1 MPRYKQSSINEVARR
16 TNLAELV
23 SSYVQLKRNGTSH
36 VGLCPFH
43 KEKTP
48 SFHVDDDK
56 QLFYCFGCGAGGNA
70 FDFVMR
76 AENLDFVD
84 ALQFLAQRSGV
95 TLEEEQNYSRAQSD
109 EQAERR
115 KRILEMNRIA
125 ARHFYDNLSTPAG
138 ETAKAYMKK
147 RGLSRQTAIKFGIGF
162 APDEW
167 SDLLDYMKEQGY
179 TADELILAGL
189 AKKNEKGRIYDVF
202 RNRLMF
208 PIIDIRGNLIGFSG
222 RALEADNPAKYLNSP
237 ETPVFYKSRNLF
249 SMNFAKQT
257 AAKEGV
263 ILVEGQMDVISL
275 YQSGFTNAVA
285 GLGTALTEEQARLLK
300 RYANQVYVCYDSD
313 EAGQKAAQKAIK
325 ILSEADN
332 TVKVV
337 SFTGA
342 KDPDEFIQK
351 KGVESFRKLLTSA
364 NESVEYQLLRLR
376 QDYDIYDLSQKISF
390 LEAAAKILADIE
402 SEMSREAYIKRVS
415 VETDISVESIKTEV
429 NKLIYYKN
437 NKQVK
442 KELHQGQTPERLS
455 ISHSDLAGQQSTA
468 TYKAERTF
476 LNLLFYHRRV
486 YEYAKDAFDDVWFT
500 SDMHRLIYQVMMAY
514 RGANEELQ
522 ESEFLNYFTEEA
534 VKKAAVSI
542 LYICF
547 EGDSLQ
553 AAKEAAL
560 KLEETYLKN
569 YAAQLAG
576 EGKVKEAN
584 EIYRRI
590 RERRG

>member
-56 QLFYCFGCGAGGNA
+56 QLFYCFGCGAGGNV

-95 TLEEEQNYSRAQSD
+95 TLEEEQNYNRAQSD

-115 KRILEMNRIA
+115 KRILEMNRLA

-138 ETAKAYMKK
+138 EAAKAYMKQ
-147 RGLSRQTAIKFGIGF
+147 RGLTRQTAIKFGIGF
-162 APDEW
+162 APNEW

-179 TADELILAGL
+179 TADEMILAGL
-189 AKKNEKGRIYDVF
+189 AKKNEKGRVYDVF

-222 RALEADNPAKYLNSP
+222 RALDADNPAKYLNSP
-237 ETPVFYKSRNLF
+237 ETPVFFKSRNLF

-285 GLGTALTEEQARLLK
+285 GLGTALTDEQARLLK
-300 RYANQVYVCYDSD
+300 RYASHVYVCYDSD

-351 KGVESFRKLLTSA
+351 KGTESFRKLLGSA

-376 QDYDIYDLSQKISF
+376 QQYDIYDLSQKILF
-390 LEAAAKILADIE
+390 LEAASKILADIE

-437 NKQVK
+437 NKQAK
-442 KELHQGQTPERLS
+442 KELHQEQMPERLS
-455 ISHSDLAGQQSTA
+455 SARSDLAGQQNTA
-468 TYKAERTF
+468 TYKTERTF

-542 LYICF
+542 LYIHF

-553 AAKEAAL
+553 AAKEAAF

-569 YAAQLAG
+569 YAATLAG

>member
-56 QLFYCFGCGAGGNA
+56 QLFYCFGCGAGGNV

-115 KRILEMNRIA
+115 KRILEMNRLA

-138 ETAKAYMKK
+138 EAAKAYMKQ
-147 RGLSRQTAIKFGIGF
+147 RGLTRQTAIKFGIGF
-162 APDEW
+162 APNEW

-179 TADELILAGL
+179 TADEMILAGL
-189 AKKNEKGRIYDVF
+189 AKKNEKGRVYDVF

-222 RALEADNPAKYLNSP
+222 RALDADNPAKYLNSP
-237 ETPVFYKSRNLF
+237 ETPVFFKSRNLF

-285 GLGTALTEEQARLLK
+285 GLGTALTDEQARLLK
-300 RYANQVYVCYDSD
+300 RYASHVYVCYDSD

-351 KGVESFRKLLTSA
+351 KGTESFRKLLGSA

-376 QDYDIYDLSQKISF
+376 QQYDIYDLSQKILF
-390 LEAAAKILADIE
+390 LEAASKILADIE

-437 NKQVK
+437 NKQAK
-442 KELHQGQTPERLS
+442 KELHQEQMPERLS
-455 ISHSDLAGQQSTA
+455 SARSDLAGQQNTA
-468 TYKAERTF
+468 TYKTERTF

-522 ESEFLNYFTEEA
+522 ESEFLNYFTDEA

-542 LYICF
+542 LYIHF

-553 AAKEAAL
+553 AAKEAAF

-569 YAAQLAG
+569 YAATLAG

>member
-56 QLFYCFGCGAGGNA
+56 QLFYCFGCGAGGNV

-138 ETAKAYMKK
+138 EAAKAYMKQ
-147 RGLSRQTAIKFGIGF
+147 RGLNRQTAIKFGIGF

-179 TADELILAGL
+179 TADEMILAGL

-325 ILSEADN
+325 ILSEVDN

-337 SFTGA
+337 SFSGA

-351 KGVESFRKLLTSA
+351 KGVESFRKLLSSA

-376 QDYDIYDLSQKISF
+376 QEYDIYDLSQKISF

-442 KELHQGQTPERLS
+442 KELHQEKTPEWLS
-455 ISHSDLAGQQSTA
+455 SGHADLAGQQSTA
-468 TYKAERTF
+468 TYKTERTF

-542 LYICF
+542 LYIHF

-553 AAKEAAL
+553 AAKEAAF

-569 YAAQLAG
+569 YAAELAG